1 MYYLITKKMIISYNK
16 GVMQEKD
23 NFEKDTLKIDTI
35 NEIEE
40 FLSKESKS

>member
-1 MYYLITKKMIISYNK
+1 MIISFKKEAIN
-16 GVMQEKD
+16 EKE
-23 NFEKDTLKIDTI
+23 NLEKDTLKIDTI

>member
-1 MYYLITKKMIISYNK
+1 MIISYNK
-16 GVMQEKD
+16 DVIQEKD

>member
-1 MYYLITKKMIISYNK
+1 MIISFNK
-16 GVMQEKD
+16 EAI
-23 NFEKDTLKIDTI
+23 NEIENLEKDTLKIDTI

>member
-1 MYYLITKKMIISYNK
+1 MIISFNK
-16 GVMQEKD
+16 ETINEKE
-23 NFEKDTLKIDTI
+23 NLEKDTLKIDTI

>member
-1 MYYLITKKMIISYNK
+1 
-16 GVMQEKD
+16 MQEKD

>member
-1 MYYLITKKMIISYNK
+1 MIISYNK

>member
-1 MYYLITKKMIISYNK
+1 MIISFNK
-16 GVMQEKD
+16 EAINEKE

>member
-1 MYYLITKKMIISYNK
+1 MIISFNK
-16 GVMQEKD
+16 EAINEKE
-23 NFEKDTLKIDTI
+23 NLEKDTLKIDTI

>member
-1 MYYLITKKMIISYNK
+1 MIISYNK
-16 GVMQEKD
+16 DAIQEKD
-23 NFEKDTLKIDTI
+23 NFERDTLKIDTI

>member
-1 MYYLITKKMIISYNK
+1 MIISFNK
-16 GVMQEKD
+16 EVINEKE
-23 NFEKDTLKIDTI
+23 NLENDTLKIDTI